1 MNVGDLQ
8 QFLRSLSRPLS
19 LSGAKKAADDLE
31 RACAGLEP
39 FRGLGIAEFADFLA
53 RAETYARTGVV
64 PTTKSARS
72 SAGRAGAKTGD
83 PQALAAAIE
92 QVRALYDRVTSP
104 EVTYATIDAELKRLD
119 KQFKKDEILQIAREF
134 GVSGTPKSKAAALD
148 EMRRR
153 MSERKESFER
163 TRF

>member
-1 MNVGDLQ
+1 MNVSDLQ

-19 LSGAKKAADDLE
+19 SSGAKSAANDLE

-39 FRGLGIAEFADFLA
+39 FRDLNLAQFADFLA

-64 PTTKSARS
+64 PTTKAARS
-72 SAGRAGAKTGD
+72 SAGKAAAKAGD
-83 PQALAAAIE
+83 PQAVAAAAE
-92 QVRALYDRVTSP
+92 QVRSLYDRVTSP
-104 EVTYATIDAELKRLD
+104 EVTYATIEAELKRLD
-119 KQFKKDEILQIAREF
+119 KQFKKDEILEIARGF
-134 GVSGTPKSKAAALD
+134 GVSGTPRSKAAALD
-148 EMRRR
+148 EIRRR